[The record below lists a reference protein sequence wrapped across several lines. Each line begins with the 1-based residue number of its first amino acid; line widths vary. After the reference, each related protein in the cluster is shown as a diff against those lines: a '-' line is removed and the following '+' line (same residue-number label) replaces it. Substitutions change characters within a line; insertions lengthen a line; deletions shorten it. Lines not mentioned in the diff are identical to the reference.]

1 MYYVIISEDNN
12 NSLPIR
18 LKSREAHLDR
28 LKKLISN
35 GKLLIAG
42 PNPSIDA
49 ENPGVSGF
57 SGSVIIA
64 EFESLNDAKLWAK
77 HDPYVKAGVYSK
89 VTVKPFKKV
98 LP

>member
-12 NSLPIR
+12 NSLSLR
-18 LKSREAHLDR
+18 LKTREAHLNR

-35 GKLLIAG
+35 GELLIAG

-49 ENPGVSGF
+49 ENPGISGF
-57 SGSVIIA
+57 TGSIIIA
-64 EFESLNDAKLWAK
+64 EFESLTDAELWAK
-77 HDPYVKAGVYSK
+77 NDPYVKAGVYSK